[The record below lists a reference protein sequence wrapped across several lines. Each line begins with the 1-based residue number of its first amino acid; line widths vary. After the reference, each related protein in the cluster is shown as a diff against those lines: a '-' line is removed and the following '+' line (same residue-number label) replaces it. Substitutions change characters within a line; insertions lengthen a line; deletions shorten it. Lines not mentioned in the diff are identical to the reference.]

1 MGCFYKKMNWI
12 SERLSER
19 SGITRLGY
27 VGESLGI
34 TKLGHVGESLGMCC
48 MILMQCA
55 TLVFKKRIIFIF
67 FPQNCFVNSGVL

>member
-55 TLVFKKRIIFIF
+55 TLVFKKKKKK
-67 FPQNCFVNSGVL
+67 G